1 MSELKRHMGLF
12 QLTMYGVGLTLGAG
26 IYVLIGEA
34 AGFTG
39 NSMWI
44 SFGLG
49 AIVALLAGLSYS
61 ELTVLFPKAAA
72 EYVFVKNAF
81 KSEFV
86 GFIVGWL
93 TSITS
98 MIVAATVALG
108 FGGYFAQFF
117 NVPITVSA
125 ILLLFILSVV
135 NFIGIKQSA
144 WMNTVFALVTIAG
157 LGIIIFLG
165 ITFEN
170 PEPVDYFDTPNGIY
184 GIMIAFVLIFFA
196 FIGFEDMANVA
207 EEVKKPKKTFPRAI
221 VLSVLITGVIYILV
235 SLSSVQILNW
245 QELSQSSA
253 PLADVAEKG
262 LGIEGG
268 ITLSVIALFATAS
281 TVLITLV
288 AGARILYGMARD
300 GSLPFVLSRI
310 YAKTGT
316 PWISVVCIFLT
327 SVAFAF
333 VGDIVIVANIVVFAI
348 VITFAMVNLAVI
360 LLRYVKPDL
369 ERPFRVPVNI
379 GKFPVL
385 PLIGFI
391 VTVYMAIQFE
401 LEIILVGLGIIG
413 VGCVFYLFYNKRK
426 IQK

>member
-1 MSELKRHMGLF
+1 MGLF

-108 FGGYFAQFF
+108 F
-117 NVPITVSA
+117 
-125 ILLLFILSVV
+125 
-135 NFIGIKQSA
+135 
-144 WMNTVFALVTIAG
+144 
-157 LGIIIFLG
+157 
-165 ITFEN
+165 
-170 PEPVDYFDTPNGIY
+170 
-184 GIMIAFVLIFFA
+184 
-196 FIGFEDMANVA
+196 
-207 EEVKKPKKTFPRAI
+207 
-221 VLSVLITGVIYILV
+221 
-235 SLSSVQILNW
+235 
-245 QELSQSSA
+245 
-253 PLADVAEKG
+253 
-262 LGIEGG
+262 
-268 ITLSVIALFATAS
+268 
-281 TVLITLV
+281 
-288 AGARILYGMARD
+288 
-300 GSLPFVLSRI
+300 
-310 YAKTGT
+310 
-316 PWISVVCIFLT
+316 
-327 SVAFAF
+327 

-413 VGCVFYLFYNKRK
+413 VGCVFIYFIIKEKSKNDLFF
-426 IQK
+426 IFL